1 MSNLLSQGG
10 FGCVYY
16 PGLKCDNED
25 ESKKE
30 TNKNFVTKLQ
40 KRNFTSNNELNIGLT
55 IKKNKYY
62 EFFFFFFFSQ

>member
-25 ESKKE
+25 DNNNNNDK
-30 TNKNFVTKLQ
+30 FVTKLQ
-40 KRNFTSNNELNIGLT
+40 KKNF
-55 IKKNKYY
+55 K
-62 EFFFFFFFSQ
+62 